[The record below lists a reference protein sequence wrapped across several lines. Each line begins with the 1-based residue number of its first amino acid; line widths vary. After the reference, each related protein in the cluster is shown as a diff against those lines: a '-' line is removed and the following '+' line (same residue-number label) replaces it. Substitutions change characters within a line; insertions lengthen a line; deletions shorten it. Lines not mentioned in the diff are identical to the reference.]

1 MKTLK
6 KALDVLDLFTR
17 EHPLRGVSEIAE
29 LLSINKSSVHFILST
44 FKEYGYLIFDANTRK
59 YALGYKP
66 KDLADRITYGED
78 LVTLCM
84 PEMKRIV
91 SCCNEDVSLSIR
103 VGFNWVVVAL
113 AEAGQ
118 FVGQRIYVGRTL
130 PLYCGGGKCFLAYA
144 DEEERGAYFEEVE
157 LVPFTR
163 YTPTSRRA
171 LEKEF
176 ARIRQHHYT
185 ESREEYW
192 PGAAAICFPLLKE
205 GIKEKIVAVL
215 SINGTT
221 ERINGNTR
229 EKIIACGRE
238 GAERI
243 TRLM

>member
-6 KALDVLDLFTR
+6 KSLDVLDLFTR

-44 FKEYGYLIFDANTRK
+44 FKEYGYLIFDESTRK

-66 KDLADRITYGED
+66 KELANKITYGED
-78 LVTLCM
+78 LVFLCM

-91 SCCNEDVSLSIR
+91 SCCNEDVSLSVR

-113 AEAGQ
+113 AEARQ

-144 DEEERGAYFEEVE
+144 EEEERGAYFEEVE
-157 LVPFTR
+157 LVPFTPQ
-163 YTPTSRRA
+163 TLTSRRSI
-171 LEKEF
+171 EKEI
-176 ARIRQHHYT
+176 ARIRQYHYT

-192 PGAAAICFPLLKE
+192 PGAAAICFPVVRGGSTE
-205 GIKEKIVAVL
+205 NIAAVL
-215 SINGTT
+215 SVNSTT
-221 ERINGNTR
+221 ERINRDTR
-229 EKIIACGRE
+229 ERIITCGKE

-243 TRLM
+243 ARLI